1 VTICNTYPLGQMND
15 SQLSWKRYIGAM
27 NFKKAEWTYENLQQ
41 LIPDLKQNTNNH
53 IWSYLFTPGAYF
65 SNLPVI
71 SWKERMERD
80 QLIVDCSAYDWD
92 WTVYHDIEC
101 DREPVLQTRWDP
113 DYHHCY
119 TIHIPDDRKEARLF
133 FTDYR

>member
-1 VTICNTYPLGQMND
+1 MND
-15 SQLSWKRYIGAM
+15 NQLSWKRYIGAM
-27 NFKKAEWTYENLQQ
+27 NFKKAEWTYENLHQ
-41 LIPDLKQNTNNH
+41 LIPGLKRNTYNH

-71 SWKERMERD
+71 SWKERMEKH
-80 QLIVDCSAYDWD
+80 QLIISCSAHDWD
-92 WTVYHDIEC
+92 WTVDNDIEC

-119 TIHIPDDRKEARLF
+119 TIHIPDDRKEAKLF